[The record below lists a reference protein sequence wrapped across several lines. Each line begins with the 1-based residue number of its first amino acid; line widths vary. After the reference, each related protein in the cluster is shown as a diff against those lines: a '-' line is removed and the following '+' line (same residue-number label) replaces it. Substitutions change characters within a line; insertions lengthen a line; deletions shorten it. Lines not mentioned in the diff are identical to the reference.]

1 MESKKTTTVSI
12 YAEDAA
18 KLKELKPEDLRQAD
32 QLAAIVADYERKQSM
47 TKGQSVAADT
57 VEVLKAE
64 LVKVCEMVEGTA
76 QAAAVESAA
85 VREKADE
92 EVARAKGEL
101 ERERTERRAEVEGL
115 KARLAEAQGAA
126 ERLPAAL
133 AEAERLGTR
142 LDAAEA
148 ARAKAEEARDGAR
161 ASENAAKAR
170 LADIQSELTEAV
182 KRASDARALA
192 DSLKAALAEAEM
204 GAKLAAKDAEGREAT
219 LTAERDAARREAE
232 EARAQFKLI
241 ADQAEDLRRQLADAR
256 ARMGGGR

>member
-1 MESKKTTTVSI
+1 MEEKPTTVSI
-12 YAEDAA
+12 YPADVA
-18 KLKELKPEDLRQAD
+18 KLKAMRPDDQRQAD
-32 QLAAIVADYERKQSM
+32 QLAAIVADYERRRSM
-47 TKGQSVAADT
+47 TKGQSAAADT
-57 VEVLKAE
+57 IDVIKATM
-64 LVKVCEMVEGTA
+64 VKICEMVEGAA
-76 QAAAVESAA
+76 QEAAVESAA
-85 VREKADE
+85 VREHADV

-115 KARLAEAQGAA
+115 KARLAEAREASD
-126 ERLPAAL
+126 RLPAAL

-192 DSLKAALAEAEM
+192 DGLKARLAEAEM
-204 GAKLAAKDAEGREAT
+204 GSKLAAKDAEGREAT

-232 EARAQFKLI
+232 EVRAQFKLI